1 MATITRT
8 AKGGLKMA
16 EYIVG
21 LQGYVYVEADS
32 DEEAIEKALLET
44 PNEIEAQILEIH
56 YYEQED

>member
-1 MATITRT
+1 
-8 AKGGLKMA
+8 MA